1 MRQIYIVNCI
11 QVVKSDSHPEGLYS
25 VMSGYPKTFDSRNY
39 GASDSNPDGDTE
51 KAYNKA
57 EADALKKV
65 GDILDADNST
75 RAMATVTITRADGV
89 SVYHRCIG
97 KFPYVAPAVPE
108 VEPEEPT
115 DEGEEPIE

>member
-1 MRQIYIVNCI
+1 MRQIYIVNATQI
-11 QVVKSDSHPEGLYS
+11 VTSDSHPEGLYS
-25 VMSGYPKTFDSRNY
+25 VMSGYPKTFDSRTY
-39 GASDSNPDGDTE
+39 GASDANPDGNAE

-65 GDILDADNST
+65 GDILDADNPT

-97 KFPYVAPAVPE
+97 KFPYVAPVVPE
-108 VEPEEPT
+108 VEPEEPI
-115 DEGEEPIE
+115 EE